1 MTMTARYT
9 SELSEIDVQFEAG
22 TIEIGDGSTEADPDS
37 VDVSEIYIC
46 GVKVDFTAL
55 PNPLQIGILELA
67 GEVEFE

>member
-9 SELSEIDVQFEAG
+9 SERSEIDVQFEAG
-22 TIEIGDGSTEADPDS
+22 TIGIGDGSTEADPDS